1 MCRVHT
7 ERFHWLCA
15 HSFWLTTCEENG
27 SCRGCREQ
35 HAYRLQVC
43 YNFICPSCRGPY
55 PSIHEPQDDGL
66 PIESRTGEDRRL
78 LEEYKGRMYRPG
90 HEAEVERMS
99 LKRRVQAYDDA
110 YGLYHRAYNAC
121 TGPAIHEPDP
131 KLVGVLTARVPPRCL
146 PLQLLPN
153 NYLTDSTEFSS
164 PNIMVVP
171 PGLIPRD
178 LDKCGVCWG
187 SLVGIS
193 DAACEGGPPRMLPCG
208 HIYGKKC
215 ISKVF
220 ERISSCPHC
229 TRRYIVR
236 RQGKQRTDPV
246 NAVIDGLMEDPRL
259 EPEWL
264 FARNI
269 VMRILTPFVLAVV
282 LTMDVGPKVG
292 MNRGEALIGRRVKL
306 PVKIVVWAACIALS
320 QAIYGY
326 FLWVYWTGR
335 I

>member
-1 MCRVHT
+1 
-7 ERFHWLCA
+7 
-15 HSFWLTTCEENG
+15 
-27 SCRGCREQ
+27 
-35 HAYRLQVC
+35 
-43 YNFICPSCRGPY
+43 
-55 PSIHEPQDDGL
+55 
-66 PIESRTGEDRRL
+66 
-78 LEEYKGRMYRPG
+78 
-90 HEAEVERMS
+90 
-99 LKRRVQAYDDA
+99 
-110 YGLYHRAYNAC
+110 
-121 TGPAIHEPDP
+121 
-131 KLVGVLTARVPPRCL
+131 
-146 PLQLLPN
+146 
-153 NYLTDSTEFSS
+153 
-164 PNIMVVP
+164 
-171 PGLIPRD
+171 
-178 LDKCGVCWG
+178 
-187 SLVGIS
+187 
-193 DAACEGGPPRMLPCG
+193 MLPCG

-320 QAIYGY
+320 QAMYGY
-326 FLWVYWTGR
+326 FLWVYCTGR